1 MKIVS
6 RINELVLRE
15 KPEKQIKYSE
25 GSGIA
30 KHLTNTPRK
39 KLYEYYICDNCG
51 CEIKV
56 EKKKTGGYD
65 AHFDHKIAVNPSCKY
80 SYSSEWT
87 EQEIKHDLVY
97 KLLNW
102 SGLKIKTVLDY

>member
-1 MKIVS
+1 MYFKEKILKVVKLLQEDFKQNIKEFDMENYKLS
-6 RINELVLRE
+6 KSHLLSLLQE
-15 KPEKQIKYSE
+15 KGY
-25 GSGIA
+25 
-30 KHLTNTPRK
+30 
-39 KLYEYYICDNCG
+39 
-51 CEIKV
+51 EIKV

>member
-1 MKIVS
+1 MYFKEKILKVVKLLQEDFKQNIKEFDMENAKES
-6 RINELVLRE
+6 RSHILSL
-15 KPEKQIKYSE
+15 
-25 GSGIA
+25 
-30 KHLTNTPRK
+30 
-39 KLYEYYICDNCG
+39 LYERGY
-51 CEIKV
+51 EIKL
-56 EKKKTGGYD
+56 EKRSPTGGYD

-97 KLLNW
+97 KLLSW

>member
-1 MKIVS
+1 MKKRKMMEDAELS
-6 RINELVLRE
+6 RSHILSLLQE
-15 KPEKQIKYSE
+15 KGY
-25 GSGIA
+25 
-30 KHLTNTPRK
+30 
-39 KLYEYYICDNCG
+39 
-51 CEIKV
+51 EIKV
-56 EKKKTGGYD
+56 EKKKTCGYD

-97 KLLNW
+97 KLLSW

>member
-1 MKIVS
+1 MNNVEFPK
-6 RINELVLRE
+6 RNLLYLLLE
-15 KPEKQIKYSE
+15 KGY
-25 GSGIA
+25 
-30 KHLTNTPRK
+30 
-39 KLYEYYICDNCG
+39 
-51 CEIKV
+51 EIKV
-56 EKKKTGGYD
+56 EKNKTDGYD

-97 KLLNW
+97 KLLSW

>member
-1 MKIVS
+1 MDNTEHS
-6 RINELVLRE
+6 RSHILSL
-15 KPEKQIKYSE
+15 
-25 GSGIA
+25 
-30 KHLTNTPRK
+30 
-39 KLYEYYICDNCG
+39 LYERGY
-51 CEIKV
+51 EIKL
-56 EKKKTGGYD
+56 EKRSPTGGCD

-97 KLLNW
+97 KLLSW